1 MANRVDGHPRHPAS
15 SVALVHRPVLV
26 SLIVATI
33 ALLTPAIAFGQALR
47 GVAFDSLITRRP
59 LAGAE
64 IWSPTLGR
72 TVTTD
77 ATGQFS
83 FDQANAAGRD
93 TIELSVYHPVLERM
107 AVPGPHIKVPAAA
120 IGGDAIAV
128 GVPSAETLRRLTCRT
143 AADSEGVLVIGRI
156 SGASA
161 SAGPLRLGAFWE
173 ELAATR
179 TTLER
184 RPRSATAE
192 IRGTTFWLCSAPVA
206 TPFALIAQKG
216 NGPATVVRVGA
227 TQELFVVRHI
237 NVAGATDSTRAR
249 GTERWT
255 LTGRVVSRL
264 GDPVAN
270 AEVSVNDGRDGRVR
284 SNADGTFA
292 LGLAGGGRREIGVR
306 AVGYEPTVLSIYFAA
321 RSAALPEL
329 VLERTVQ
336 LLAERAVKASA
347 SGLSGFDYR
356 RRSGMGHY
364 IDREQI
370 EKRRALTASQ
380 LFMGVPG
387 VLVQQSGT
395 ITFSR
400 AENPLSGCLPLYF
413 IDGVAR
419 EIMVPSFTPLLPP
432 DLGPGQF
439 VRPEEIEA
447 IEVYKGLGSIPAE
460 FKKLNAGCGVI
471 VIWTRRGLDAREQA
485 PPARP

>member
-1 MANRVDGHPRHPAS
+1 MAR
-15 SVALVHRPVLV
+15 RPTLL

-33 ALLTPAIAFGQALR
+33 ALSAPRIALAQALR
-47 GVAFDSLITRRP
+47 GVVFDSLITRRP
-59 LAGAE
+59 LAAAE

-77 ATGQFS
+77 AAGGFT
-83 FDQANAAGRD
+83 FDQANVAGRD
-93 TIELSVYHPVLERM
+93 TIELSVYHPMLERM
-107 AVPGPHIKVPAAA
+107 AVPAPHIKVPAAA
-120 IGGDAIAV
+120 VGGSAIAV

-156 SGASA
+156 SGAA
-161 SAGPLRLGAFWE
+161 AAAGPLRVGAFWE

-184 RPRSATAE
+184 RPRSAAAE
-192 IRGTTFWLCSAPVA
+192 IRGTTFWLCDAPVA
-206 TPFALIAQKG
+206 TPFALIAQSG
-216 NGPATVVRVGA
+216 DGPATVVRVGA
-227 TQELFVVRHI
+227 TQELFVVRHVS
-237 NVAGATDSTRAR
+237 VAGVTDSTGVP
-249 GTERWT
+249 GTGRWT

-270 AEVSVNDGRDGRVR
+270 AEVSVGGGRDGRAR
-284 SNADGTFA
+284 TNGDGAFGIA
-292 LGLAGGGRREIGVR
+292 LVGGARREISVR
-306 AVGYEPTVLSIYFAA
+306 AVGYEPTVLSGYFAA
-321 RSAALPEL
+321 RNAALPEV

-336 LLAERAVKASA
+336 VLAERAVKASA
-347 SGLSGFDYR
+347 AGLSGFDYR
-356 RRSGMGHY
+356 RRSGVGHY
-364 IDREQI
+364 IDREEI
-370 EKRRALTASQ
+370 EKRRAFTASQ
-380 LFMGVPG
+380 LLMGVPG
-387 VLVQQSGT
+387 VLVQASGT

-413 IDGVAR
+413 IDGVPR
-419 EIMVPSFTPLLPP
+419 EIAIPSIPPLLAP

-471 VIWTRRGLDAREQA
+471 VIWTRRGLDAREQL
-485 PPARP
+485 PPVRP